1 MTAALVLF
9 FFFKVH
15 MQWALTRDRIAS
27 SELQQTLHKHQ
38 KHIHAQ
44 SALWLSRTQAWS
56 YYRLQ
61 CRGGF
66 PVKADILGERSIFY
80 FTEYT
85 LREQRALLH
94 MHSLPMNK
102 MNKWMLLTGAAG
114 GPPAWTAATLE
125 QYTQAS
131 LFASGENTSETALL
145 VDATVAVPSSP
156 SHTVIIFNAQ
166 ETSNPFLID
175 DTLQHTHF
183 VTGASFSHVVG
194 SSLSTVWS
202 QFGYTSL
209 KWLPASERNDFKH
222 IAVLPGQEPHRVF
235 DLEPVVLVH
244 LSQTSNEH
252 QKTIL
257 QAVPR
262 WVLLRSL
269 RVPLV
274 FFGGR
279 WLTGRQMNLDEDL
292 KIKRDRATADML
304 KVPERPFSMNTLPEE
319 LPYELWLWYDDSFP
333 YTGFPQRRHIIHNRF
348 FYNSSQLVD

>member
-1 MTAALVLF
+1 
-9 FFFKVH
+9 

-27 SELQQTLHKHQ
+27 SALQQTLHKHQ
-38 KHIHAQ
+38 KHINAQ
-44 SALWLSRTQAWS
+44 SALWLSRTQAWG

-61 CRGGF
+61 CRGGI
-66 PVKADILGERSIFY
+66 PVRADTLGERSIFY

-85 LREQRALLH
+85 LRERHALLN

-102 MNKWMLLTGAAG
+102 LSKWMLLTSAAG

-131 LFASGENTSETALL
+131 FFAFGENTSETDLL

-183 VTGASFSHVVG
+183 VTGAPFSHVVG

-209 KWLPASERNDFKH
+209 KWLPASERNDVKD
-222 IAVLPGQEPHRVF
+222 ITVQPGQEPHRVF
-235 DLEPVVLVH
+235 DLEPVDLVH
-244 LSQTSNEH
+244 LCQISNEH
-252 QKTIL
+252 QKVIL
-257 QAVPR
+257 QTVPR

-274 FFGGR
+274 LFRGR
-279 WLTGRQMNLDEDL
+279 WLTRRQMNLDEDL
-292 KIKRDRATADML
+292 KIKRDRAKTDTL
-304 KVPERPFSMNTLPEE
+304 KVPERPFSMNTWPAEH
-319 LPYELWLWYDDSFP
+319 PYELWLWCDDSFS
-333 YTGFPQRRHIIHNRF
+333 YTGLPQRRHIIHNRF